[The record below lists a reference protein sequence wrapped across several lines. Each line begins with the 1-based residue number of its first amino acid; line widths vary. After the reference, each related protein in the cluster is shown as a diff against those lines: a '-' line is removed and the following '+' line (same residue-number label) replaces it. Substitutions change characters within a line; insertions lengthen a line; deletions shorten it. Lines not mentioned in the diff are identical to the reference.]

1 MMQVKGM
8 RATLPTPMCLAL
20 PVTLYCSPFLPPTP
34 HLSPAQNNL
43 WKRSRKPKSD
53 WRARADRSRGIVLPL
68 LPAALPQ
75 YLSLYPTHDFQLCAA
90 IFCAGG
96 WRVVE

>member
-8 RATLPTPMCLAL
+8 RATLPTPICLACHPPL
-20 PVTLYCSPFLPPTP
+20 FPFFAAAP